1 MFHVKEKAAQLVAP
15 DYAQILFDGEKKL
28 KFPLKIDDLITGM
41 IFSGNDIDAEW
52 TNFKTTNQ
60 QTVQDVVD
68 ELNAGITQ

>member
-41 IFSGNDIDAEW
+41 RWRPKRSDWPQKRA
-52 TNFKTTNQ
+52 
-60 QTVQDVVD
+60 
-68 ELNAGITQ
+68 